1 MSLIIPKDYR
11 NLLGGLE
18 NTEKAIKAV
27 KDMFQSNLSAQLAL
41 LRVTAPIVVLSGTGI
56 NDDLNSVERPVSF
69 PIKSL
74 NEQKAEVVHSLAK
87 WKRLKLGEL
96 GIRPGRGIYTDMNA
110 LRPDEDLDNLHSIYV
125 DQWDWEKVIRKEDR
139 NLAFLKMTVRR
150 IYEAIK
156 VTENRLYVE
165 FPEITPE
172 LPEDI
177 FFIHAEEL
185 RRRYPDLT
193 PKERENA
200 IVKEHKAV
208 FIIGIGGALGDGT
221 IHDGRAADYDDW
233 STPNEDGFLGLN
245 GDILLWNKL
254 LDCAFEVSSMGIR
267 VDEAAMLRQLE
278 IRGQSWKKD
287 LYFHRKLLAGE
298 LPYTIGG
305 GIGQSRLC
313 MYLLRK
319 AHIGEIQ
326 SAIWPEA
333 MREACLRAGIE
344 LA

>member
-96 GIRPGRGIYTDMNA
+96 GIQPGRGIYTDMNA

-125 DQWDWEKVIRKEDR
+125 DQWDWEKVIRKKDR

-267 VDEAAMLRQLE
+267 VDETAMLRQLD

>member
-96 GIRPGRGIYTDMNA
+96 GTRPGRGIYTDMNA

-125 DQWDWEKVIRKEDR
+125 DQWDWEKVIRKKDR

>member
-305 GIGQSRLC
+305 GQSRLC